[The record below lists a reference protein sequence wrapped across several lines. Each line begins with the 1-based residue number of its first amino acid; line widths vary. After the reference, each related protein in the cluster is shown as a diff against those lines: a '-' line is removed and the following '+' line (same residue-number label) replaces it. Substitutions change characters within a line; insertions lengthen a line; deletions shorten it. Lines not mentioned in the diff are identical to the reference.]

1 MRTKHFSCLLVLL
14 FTLFQSQA
22 QVDNTHLKQARQL
35 IRFIKESRANELA
48 ALVKYPLRRDNPLPN
63 IADQQQFIKL
73 YPVLFDGTFKQK
85 LNSFTPDDIFERN
98 GMYCLFSGDIWM
110 DENGKIITLN
120 YSSAEEQKLK
130 ETKAA
135 EIKAQMHPSVNNWK
149 TNILVWQSGNL
160 LVRIDE
166 TKTGLRY
173 AAWSKGRS
181 ISEKPDLILYNGT
194 QEFQGTMGGV
204 SYIFKNDKWKYVVD
218 DVQLCELAENC
229 GQFIRIFLGKTEK
242 YTFHCKE
249 IK

>member
-1 MRTKHFSCLLVLL
+1 MKTKHFSCLLIIL

-35 IRFIKESRANELA
+35 IRFIKESRTSELA
-48 ALVKYPLRRDNPLPN
+48 ALVQYPLRRDNPLPN
-63 IADQQQFIKL
+63 IADQQQFIKQF
-73 YPVLFDGTFKQK
+73 PVLFDAALKQK
-85 LNSFTPDDIFERN
+85 LNSFTTDDIFERN
-98 GMYCLFSGDIWM
+98 GIYCLFSGDIWM

-130 ETKAA
+130 EIKEA
-135 EIKAQMHPSVNNWK
+135 ELKAQMHASVNNWK

-160 LVRIDE
+160 LVRVDE

-173 AAWSKGRS
+173 TAWSKGRPV
-181 ISEKPDLILYNGT
+181 SEKPDLILYNGS

-218 DVQLCELAENC
+218 DVQLCESPENC

-242 YTFHCKE
+242 YTFRCKE
-249 IK
+249 VK